1 MKISDIRTRIESG
14 VDDQNFLATKSDELE
29 LATKT
34 DELDKAPVPTL
45 VDIAERSDACDP
57 LIQALV
63 GKLPKPNTIWPIGD
77 RAKWFK
83 AAAMA
88 FNLVYKPG
96 AGDESDLK
104 IEEKPS
110 GLKSA
115 G

>member
-14 VDDQNFLATKSDELE
+14 VDDQSSLA
-29 LATKT
+29 KT
-34 DELDKAPVPTL
+34 DELEKTPVLTL
-45 VDIAERSDACDP
+45 VDTAERSDACDP

>member
-14 VDDQNFLATKSDELE
+14 VDDQGFLA
-29 LATKT
+29 KT
-34 DELDKAPVPTL
+34 HEPETTPVLTL
-45 VDIAERSDACDP
+45 VDATEPSKTCDP

-63 GKLPKPNTIWPIGD
+63 DKLPKPDDIWPVGD
-77 RAKWFK
+77 RAKWLK

-88 FNLVYKPG
+88 FNLLYKTG
-96 AGDESDLK
+96 QGDEADLR

-110 GLKSA
+110 GLKSV

>member
-14 VDDQNFLATKSDELE
+14 VDGQSFIAAKTDELE
-29 LATKT
+29 LEAN
-34 DELDKAPVPTL
+34 EAPILTL
-45 VDIAERSDACDP
+45 VDTAEPSGACDP
-57 LIQALV
+57 LVQALV
-63 GKLPKPNTIWPIGD
+63 GKLPKPNTSWPTGD
-77 RAKWFK
+77 RANWLK